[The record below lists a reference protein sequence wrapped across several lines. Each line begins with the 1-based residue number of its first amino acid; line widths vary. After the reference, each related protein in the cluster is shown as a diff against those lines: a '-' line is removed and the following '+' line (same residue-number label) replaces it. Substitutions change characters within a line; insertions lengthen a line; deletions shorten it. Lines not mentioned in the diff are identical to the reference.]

1 MKSPHYFDRHSVP
14 LPQRTVAAL
23 ERLGQ
28 VLRQEAWRRGGALDL
43 SPTQQRVLAELDAA
57 GAEGLGLGAL
67 AQRLAVSPPTA
78 SDAAAALARKGLL
91 DKRADA
97 ADARRKRFTLTAAGR
112 EAAAAHAGPAE
123 VVLAALGA
131 LDATTQET
139 VYRALLLTIRRLQ
152 AEGRIEV
159 ARMCLDCAHF
169 RPFAHADL
177 PATPHHCALVDAP
190 FGERHLRID
199 CPDHHAAAS
208 AQQARSFVRY
218 AGSADPAPEQKQS

>member
-14 LPQRTVAAL
+14 LPQRSVAAL

-28 VLRQEAWRRGGALDL
+28 VLRQEAWRRGGVLDL
-43 SPTQQRVLAELDAA
+43 SPTQQRMLAELVAA
-57 GAEGLGLGAL
+57 GAEGSTLGVL
-67 AQRLAVSPPTA
+67 AQRLAVSAPTA

-91 DKRADA
+91 EKHADA
-97 ADARRKRFTLTAAGR
+97 ADARRKRFATTAAGR
-112 EAAAAHAGPAE
+112 AAAAAHAGPAE

-131 LDATTQET
+131 LDEATQET

-152 AEGRIEV
+152 TEGRIEV

-169 RPFAHADL
+169 RPFAHAEM

-190 FGERHLRID
+190 FGERHLRLD
-199 CPDHHAAAS
+199 CPDHQAADP
-208 AQQARSFVRY
+208 AQRARSFARY
-218 AGSADPAPEQKQS
+218 AAPSASTTEEKT

>member
-1 MKSPHYFDRHSVP
+1 MKSPRYFDRHSVP

-23 ERLGQ
+23 ERLGR
-28 VLRQEAWRRGGALDL
+28 VLRQDAWRRGGALDL
-43 SPTQQRVLAELDAA
+43 SPTQQRALDELAAV

-67 AQRLAVSPPTA
+67 AQRLAVSAPTA
-78 SDAAAALARKGLL
+78 SDAVAALARKGLL
-91 DKRADA
+91 EKRADA
-97 ADARRKRFTLTAAGR
+97 ADARRKRLLLTAAGR
-112 EAAAAHAGPAE
+112 AAAAAHAGPAE

-131 LDATTQET
+131 LDATTQEA

-169 RPFAHADL
+169 RPFAHPGL

-190 FGERHLRID
+190 FGERHLRLD
-199 CPDHHAAAS
+199 CPDHHAAAP
-208 AQQARSFVRY
+208 AQRARNFARY
-218 AGSADPAPEQKQS
+218 AGAADSTTEEQPS